1 VPHVQADR
9 QLAVCFLLYM
19 VKKLC
24 DGLGMTLGDFFA
36 APVFDHLEQAIQ

>member
-1 VPHVQADR
+1 VPHVQADPPP
-9 QLAVCFLLYM
+9 AGPFLLYM